1 MHFYDIINF
10 INSINLDDAC
20 RKSDAAEGVTLSGVL
35 LKNKDCKL
43 IVLWRSPPE
52 KSSAGAEGA
61 RRYPLNLSG
70 KRTKLLS
77 SFSDFIKVS
86 FAGLLLQPGLI
97 YLKGNVY
104 ASVF

>member
-1 MHFYDIINF
+1 MHFYDIITL
-10 INSINLDDAC
+10 INSINLNDAC
-20 RKSDAAEGVTLSGVL
+20 RKNLFVAEGVTLSGVL

-61 RRYPLNLSG
+61 RRYPHNLSG

-77 SFSDFIKVS
+77 SFSDFINVS
-86 FAGLLLQPGLI
+86 FAGLLLQSGFNI
-97 YLKGNVY
+97 
-104 ASVF
+104 F

>member
-1 MHFYDIINF
+1 MISNL
-10 INSINLDDAC
+10 INLYDAY
-20 RKSDAAEGVTLSGVL
+20 RKSVFAAEGVTLSGVL

-77 SFSDFIKVS
+77 SFSDFINVS
-86 FAGLLLQPGLI
+86 FA
-97 YLKGNVY
+97 
-104 ASVF
+104 

>member
-20 RKSDAAEGVTLSGVL
+20 RKSDAAEGV
-35 LKNKDCKL
+35 

-77 SFSDFIKVS
+77 SFSNFINVS